1 MKRVL
6 ILTYYWPPS
15 GGSGV
20 QRWLKFAKYLP
31 DYGWQP
37 VVYTPE
43 NPEYPNL
50 DHSLQNDVPKS
61 AEIIKRPIIEPYS
74 IYKRLV
80 GMKKDDR
87 IHTGFLSDK
96 AKPGTLEQLSRW
108 IRGNFFI
115 PDARRFWIR
124 PSVRYLNAYLKSNP
138 VDLIVSTGPPHS
150 LHLIAKALKKR
161 TGLPWVADFRD
172 PWTNIDFY
180 EELMLT
186 KPADRKHHQL
196 EAAVLRESDKVLV
209 VGREMKREFSALTSA
224 EKIHIIPNG
233 YDAHDIVNDRVP
245 DPDPFFSL
253 AHIGSFSPAR
263 NVPVLWSALAQ
274 KRKDDTSFAE
284 HFRLKVVGS
293 IDHTVRKGIEDAG
306 LTDALVNIP
315 YLPHEKVIDEQRK
328 SSMLLLVV
336 NQTKN
341 ARGIVTGKVFEY
353 LASGRPI
360 LAIGPPDGDLAAILE
375 ECKAGRV
382 IDYDDKEGMLNAL
395 ENPVIADPV
404 MVAQFRREALTE
416 ELSSSVFQPL
426 TSSGF

>member
-31 DYGWQP
+31 EQGWHP
-37 VVYTPE
+37 VIYTPE
-43 NPEYPNL
+43 NPEYPSIDTTL
-50 DHSLQNDVPKS
+50 EADIP
-61 AEIIKRPIIEPYS
+61 AEAEVLKTPITEPYS
-74 IYKRLV
+74 IYKRFV

-87 IHTGFLSDK
+87 INTGFLSDK
-96 AKPGTLEQLSRW
+96 EKPGTMEKLSRW

-124 PSVRYLNAYLKSNP
+124 PSVRYLTAYLKTNP

-150 LHLIAKALKKR
+150 LHLIARLLKQR
-161 TGLPWVADFRD
+161 TNIPWVADFRD

-186 KPADRKHHQL
+186 RYADRKHRKL
-196 EAAVLRESDKVLV
+196 EAAVLHEADKVLV
-209 VGREMKREFSALTSA
+209 VGHEMKREFSELTVA
-224 EKIHIIPNG
+224 DKIEVIPNG
-233 YDAHDIVNDRVP
+233 F
-245 DPDPFFSL
+245 DPDDTAGSEQVVTDEYFSL

-263 NVPVLWSALAQ
+263 NVPRLWEVLAQ
-274 KRKDDTSFAE
+274 KRRMDSSFRVR
-284 HFRLKVVGS
+284 FRLKIVGS
-293 IDHTVRKGIEDAG
+293 IDHSVKKSIEGAG
-306 LTDALVNIP
+306 LSDAVIHIP
-315 YLPHEKVIDEQRK
+315 YLPHDQVITEQRK

-341 ARGIVTGKVFEY
+341 AKGIVTGKVFEY

-360 LAIGPPDGDLAAILE
+360 LAIGPPDGDLAAILAD
-375 ECKAGRV
+375 CGAGPV
-382 IDYDDKEGMLNAL
+382 VDYNDKDGMLKAL
-395 ENPVIADPV
+395 ENPVSADPSAI
-404 MVAQFRREALTE
+404 AQFRREALTRK
-416 ELSSSVFQPL
+416 LCDGVFNNL
-426 TSSGF
+426 TH